1 MSPPTTDDDDDV
13 WVVGLWTEDEVCRE
27 EIFALCKAG
36 LRKGSMGVML
46 NAKAVFVV
54 GYRDRGG
61 GDDGVWRD
69 VGVMG

>member
-1 MSPPTTDDDDDV
+1 
-13 WVVGLWTEDEVCRE
+13 VCRE

-46 NAKAVFVV
+46 NAKT
-54 GYRDRGG
+54 GLDCGCGDRGG
-61 GDDGVWRD
+61 VDEVWRD